1 MAKDLGDT
9 IGSVVGRVAREAA
22 QSIASDVRQSRK
34 SPLGGSRKSPLG
46 GMTGVAVGAGLAAGV
61 PLAVKGASKL
71 ANGLNGGNPL
81 QKVTAAASNPV
92 QKVTDKAGEA
102 AKGVVDDKIKDAGG
116 PGGIAKEAGKAL
128 IPGMGGGDDKDGGGG
143 KGGEPGVG
151 KGRRMPVQ
159 QAIDIGIPVTATYNH
174 FTQFEEWPKFM
185 HRVQSVSQDDETH
198 LKFKTKIWLFSR
210 EFTAEIE
217 EQRPDERIEWHVT
230 EGITHHGVATFHE
243 LAPRLTRVEINVDVE
258 PSGLIEKSAR
268 GMRHVKRAIR
278 ADLHRF
284 KAYAMMNPEPEGEW
298 RGTIEDG
305 EVKEQ
310 GESES
315 KQRESQSSRSS
326 SRSSGSGNGGSSRSR
341 SGTGSGSGSRSK
353 AASSSGG
360 NRRTAT
366 SKSSK
371 SSKSPSSKRSS
382 SRSRSASNGSNGG
395 DPKSSKSGSS
405 SRRKSGSRS

>member
-9 IGSVVGRVAREAA
+9 IGTMVGRVAREAA
-22 QSIASDVRQSRK
+22 QSVTSDKSKK
-34 SPLGGSRKSPLG
+34 SPFGGSGKSPLG
-46 GMTGVAVGAGLAAGV
+46 GMTGLAAGAGLAAAV
-61 PLAVKGASKL
+61 PLAVKGVSKL
-71 ANGLNGGNPL
+71 AKGGLNGGG
-81 QKVTAAASNPV
+81 NPV
-92 QKVTDKAGEA
+92 ENVAEKATNKLGDT

-116 PGGIAKEAGKAL
+116 PGGIAKEAGKSL
-128 IPGMGGGDDKDGGGG
+128 IPGMGGGDDDKDSGNGSN
-143 KGGEPGVG
+143 EPGVG

-159 QAIDIGIPVTATYNH
+159 QAIDVPVPVSVAYNQ

-185 HRVQSVSQDDETH
+185 HRVQSVSQEDETH

-217 EQRPDERIEWHVT
+217 EQRPDERIQWNVT

-243 LAPRLTRVEINVDVE
+243 IAPRLTRVEINVDVD

-284 KAYAMMNPEPEGEW
+284 KAYVMMNEEPEGEW

-305 EVKEQ
+305 EVKQ
-310 GESES
+310 
-315 KQRESQSSRSS
+315 QRESQSSRSS
-326 SRSSGSGNGGSSRSR
+326 GRRSDSDSSSSGSSRSETNRGSGSSRSSGSKSRRGSH
-341 SGTGSGSGSRSK
+341 SK
-353 AASSSGG
+353 AASSSSGT
-360 NRRTAT
+360 RRIA
-366 SKSSK
+366 SKSSPGR
-371 SSKSPSSKRSS
+371 SSS
-382 SRSRSASNGSNGG
+382 SRSKSSPNGG

-405 SRRKSGSRS
+405 NRRKSGSRA

>member
-9 IGSVVGRVAREAA
+9 IGTAVGRVAREAA
-22 QSIASDVRQSRK
+22 QSMTNGGGKSRK
-34 SPLGGSRKSPLG
+34 GPLGGSRKSPLG
-46 GMTGVAVGAGLAAGV
+46 GATGVAVGAGLAAGV

-71 ANGLNGGNPL
+71 VKGLNGASSPV
-81 QKVTAAASNPV
+81 KDVTE
-92 QKVTDKAGEA
+92 KATNKLSDT

-116 PGGIAKEAGKAL
+116 PGGIAKEAGKSL
-128 IPGMGGGDDKDGGGG
+128 IPGMGGGDDKDSGSGSN
-143 KGGEPGVG
+143 EPGVG

-159 QAIDIGIPVTATYNH
+159 QAIDVPVPVSVAYNQ

-185 HRVQSVSQDDETH
+185 HRVQSVSQEDETH

-217 EQRPDERIEWHVT
+217 EQRPDERILWNVT

-243 LAPRLTRVEINVDVE
+243 IAPRLTRVEINVDVE

-284 KAYAMMNPEPEGEW
+284 KAYTMMNEEADGEW

-305 EVKEQ
+305 EVKQ
-310 GESES
+310 
-315 KQRESQSSRSS
+315 QRESQSSRSS
-326 SRSSGSGNGGSSRSR
+326 SRSSGGNGGGSGSGSGSRSR
-341 SGTGSGSGSRSK
+341 SSSRSK
-353 AASSSGG
+353 AASSSSG
-360 NRRTAT
+360 NRRSA
-366 SKSSK
+366 SKSSGSK
-371 SSKSPSSKRSS
+371 SSASKSAKSPSSKRSS
-382 SRSRSASNGSNGG
+382 SRSRRTSNGSNGG
-395 DPKSSKSGSS
+395 DPSSSKSSS

>member
-1 MAKDLGDT
+1 MAKD
-9 IGSVVGRVAREAA
+9 R
-22 QSIASDVRQSRK
+22 
-34 SPLGGSRKSPLG
+34 
-46 GMTGVAVGAGLAAGV
+46 
-61 PLAVKGASKL
+61 
-71 ANGLNGGNPL
+71 
-81 QKVTAAASNPV
+81 NPV
-92 QKVTDKAGEA
+92 EKVN
-102 AKGVVDDKIKDAGG
+102 
-116 PGGIAKEAGKAL
+116 
-128 IPGMGGGDDKDGGGG
+128 DKDGEGGGG
-143 KGGEPGVG
+143 KGAQPAVG

-159 QAIDIGIPVTATYNH
+159 QAIDIGIPVTEAYNH

-284 KAYAMMNPEPEGEW
+284 KAYVMMNEEPEGEW

-305 EVKEQ
+305 EVKQ
-310 GESES
+310 
-315 KQRESQSSRSS
+315 QRESQSSRSGSRRSDSDS
-326 SRSSGSGNGGSSRSR
+326 SSSGSSRS
-341 SGTGSGSGSRSK
+341 GTSRGSGSSRTSGSKSRSGSRSK
-353 AASSSGG
+353 AASSSSG
-360 NRRTAT
+360 NRRTA
-366 SKSSK
+366 SKSS
-371 SSKSPSSKRSS
+371 SGRRSS
-382 SRSRSASNGSNGG
+382 SRSKSSSNGSDG
-395 DPKSSKSGSS
+395 DPSGSKSKSSSS
-405 SRRKSGSRS
+405 HRESGSRS

>member
-143 KGGEPGVG
+143 GKGGEPGVG

-159 QAIDIGIPVTATYNH
+159 QAIDIGIPVTAAYNH

-185 HRVQSVSQDDETH
+185 HRAQSVSQDDETH

-326 SRSSGSGNGGSSRSR
+326 SRSSGSGNGGSSGSR
-341 SGTGSGSGSRSK
+341 SSSRSK
-353 AASSSGG
+353 AASSSSGT
-360 NRRTAT
+360 RRTA
-366 SKSSK
+366 SKSS
-371 SSKSPSSKRSS
+371 PGRRSS
-382 SRSRSASNGSNGG
+382 SRSKSSSNGSDGG
-395 DPKSSKSGSS
+395 DPSGSKSKSKSSS

>member
-159 QAIDIGIPVTATYNH
+159 QAIDIGIPVTAAYNH

-284 KAYAMMNPEPEGEW
+284 KAYAMMNEEPEGEW

-310 GESES
+310 GESEESES

-326 SRSSGSGNGGSSRSR
+326 SRSSGSGNGGSSGSR
-341 SGTGSGSGSRSK
+341 SSSRSK
-353 AASSSGG
+353 AASSSSGT
-360 NRRTAT
+360 RRTA
-366 SKSSK
+366 SKSS
-371 SSKSPSSKRSS
+371 PGRRSS
-382 SRSRSASNGSNGG
+382 SRSKSSSNGSDGG
-395 DPKSSKSGSS
+395 DPSGSKSKSSS

>member
-1 MAKDLGDT
+1 MAKD
-9 IGSVVGRVAREAA
+9 R
-22 QSIASDVRQSRK
+22 
-34 SPLGGSRKSPLG
+34 
-46 GMTGVAVGAGLAAGV
+46 
-61 PLAVKGASKL
+61 
-71 ANGLNGGNPL
+71 
-81 QKVTAAASNPV
+81 NPV
-92 QKVTDKAGEA
+92 EKVNDKAG
-102 AKGVVDDKIKDAGG
+102 DGG
-116 PGGIAKEAGKAL
+116 
-128 IPGMGGGDDKDGGGG
+128 GGGG
-143 KGGEPGVG
+143 KGAQPAVG

-159 QAIDIGIPVTATYNH
+159 QAIDIGIPVTEAYNH

-284 KAYAMMNPEPEGEW
+284 KAYVMMNEEPEGEW

-305 EVKEQ
+305 EVKQ
-310 GESES
+310 
-315 KQRESQSSRSS
+315 QRESQSSRSGSRRSDSDS
-326 SRSSGSGNGGSSRSR
+326 SSSGSSRS
-341 SGTGSGSGSRSK
+341 GTSRGSGSSRTSGSKSRSGSRSK
-353 AASSSGG
+353 AASSSSG
-360 NRRTAT
+360 NRRTA
-366 SKSSK
+366 SKSS
-371 SSKSPSSKRSS
+371 SGRRSS
-382 SRSRSASNGSNGG
+382 SRSKSSSNGSDG
-395 DPKSSKSGSS
+395 DPSGSKSKSSSS
-405 SRRKSGSRS
+405 HRESGSRS

>member
-1 MAKDLGDT
+1 MAKD
-9 IGSVVGRVAREAA
+9 
-22 QSIASDVRQSRK
+22 
-34 SPLGGSRKSPLG
+34 
-46 GMTGVAVGAGLAAGV
+46 
-61 PLAVKGASKL
+61 
-71 ANGLNGGNPL
+71 
-81 QKVTAAASNPV
+81 SNPV
-92 QKVTDKAGEA
+92 KKVTDKA
-102 AKGVVDDKIKDAGG
+102 DD
-116 PGGIAKEAGKAL
+116 
-128 IPGMGGGDDKDGGGG
+128 GGGDGGGKAGGGDKNGGGG

-159 QAIDIGIPVTATYNH
+159 QAIDIGIPVTEAYNH

-185 HRVQSVSQDDETH
+185 HRVQSVSQDDDTH

-217 EQRPDERIEWHVT
+217 EQRPNERIQWKVT

-243 LAPRLTRVEINVDVE
+243 IAPRLTRIEINVDVE

-284 KAYAMMNPEPEGEW
+284 KAYVMMNEEPEGEW

-310 GESES
+310 
-315 KQRESQSSRSS
+315 RESQSSRIGSR
-326 SRSSGSGNGGSSRSR
+326 RSSNRSDSDSDSSRSR
-341 SGTGSGSGSRSK
+341 SSSSSRSK
-353 AASSSGG
+353 AATSSSG
-360 NRRTAT
+360 NRRTA
-366 SKSSK
+366 SKSS
-371 SSKSPSSKRSS
+371 
-382 SRSRSASNGSNGG
+382 SNGSNGG
-395 DPKSSKSGSS
+395 DTKSSKSGSS

>member
-1 MAKDLGDT
+1 MAKD
-9 IGSVVGRVAREAA
+9 R
-22 QSIASDVRQSRK
+22 
-34 SPLGGSRKSPLG
+34 
-46 GMTGVAVGAGLAAGV
+46 
-61 PLAVKGASKL
+61 
-71 ANGLNGGNPL
+71 NPGE
-81 QKVTAAASNPV
+81 KVN
-92 QKVTDKAGEA
+92 
-102 AKGVVDDKIKDAGG
+102 
-116 PGGIAKEAGKAL
+116 
-128 IPGMGGGDDKDGGGG
+128 DKDGDGDGGGGGG
-143 KGGEPGVG
+143 KGAQPGAG

-159 QAIDIGIPVTATYNH
+159 QAIDIGIPVTEAYNH

-284 KAYAMMNPEPEGEW
+284 KAYVMMNEEPEGEW

-305 EVKEQ
+305 EVKQ
-310 GESES
+310 
-315 KQRESQSSRSS
+315 QRQSQSSRSGSRRSDSDSDSDSDS
-326 SRSSGSGNGGSSRSR
+326 SSSGSSRS
-341 SGTGSGSGSRSK
+341 GTSRGSGSSRTSGSKSRSGSRSK
-353 AASSSGG
+353 AASSSSG
-360 NRRTAT
+360 NRRTA
-366 SKSSK
+366 SKSS
-371 SSKSPSSKRSS
+371 SGRRSS
-382 SRSRSASNGSNGG
+382 SRSKSSSNSSDG
-395 DPKSSKSGSS
+395 DPSGSKSKSSSS
-405 SRRKSGSRS
+405 HRKSGSRS

>member
-9 IGSVVGRVAREAA
+9 IGTMVGRVAREAA
-22 QSIASDVRQSRK
+22 QSVTSDKSKK
-34 SPLGGSRKSPLG
+34 SPFGGSGKSPLG
-46 GMTGVAVGAGLAAGV
+46 GMTGLAAGAGLAAAV
-61 PLAVKGASKL
+61 PLAVKGVSKL
-71 ANGLNGGNPL
+71 AKGGLNGGG
-81 QKVTAAASNPV
+81 NPV
-92 QKVTDKAGEA
+92 KNVAEKATNKLGDTT
-102 AKGVVDDKIKDAGG
+102 KGVVDDKIKDAGG
-116 PGGIAKEAGKAL
+116 PGGIAKEAGKSL
-128 IPGMGGGDDKDGGGG
+128 IPGMGGGDDDKDSGNGSN
-143 KGGEPGVG
+143 EPGVG

-159 QAIDIGIPVTATYNH
+159 QAIDVPVPVSVAYNQ

-284 KAYAMMNPEPEGEW
+284 KAYVMMNEEPEGEW

-305 EVKEQ
+305 EVKQ
-310 GESES
+310 
-315 KQRESQSSRSS
+315 QRESQSSRSGSRRSDSDS
-326 SRSSGSGNGGSSRSR
+326 SSSDSSR
-341 SGTGSGSGSRSK
+341 SGTSRGSGSSRTSGSKSRSGSRSK
-353 AASSSGG
+353 AASSSSG
-360 NRRTAT
+360 NRRTA
-366 SKSSK
+366 SKSS
-371 SSKSPSSKRSS
+371 SGRRSS
-382 SRSRSASNGSNGG
+382 SRSKSSSNGSDG
-395 DPKSSKSGSS
+395 DPSGSKSKSSSS
-405 SRRKSGSRS
+405 HRESGSRS

>member
-143 KGGEPGVG
+143 GKGGEPGVG

-159 QAIDIGIPVTATYNH
+159 QAIDIGIPVTAAYNH

-185 HRVQSVSQDDETH
+185 HRAQSVSQDDETH

-341 SGTGSGSGSRSK
+341 SGSGSRSSSRSK
-353 AASSSGG
+353 AASSSSGT
-360 NRRTAT
+360 RRTA
-366 SKSSK
+366 SKSS
-371 SSKSPSSKRSS
+371 PGRRSS
-382 SRSRSASNGSNGG
+382 SRSKSSSNGSDGG
-395 DPKSSKSGSS
+395 DPSGSKSKSKSSS

>member
-9 IGSVVGRVAREAA
+9 IGTMVGRVAREAA
-22 QSIASDVRQSRK
+22 QSVTSDKSKK
-34 SPLGGSRKSPLG
+34 SPFGGSGKSPLG
-46 GMTGVAVGAGLAAGV
+46 GMTGLAVGAGLAAAV

-71 ANGLNGGNPL
+71 ANGLNG
-81 QKVTAAASNPV
+81 ASNPV
-92 QKVTDKAGEA
+92 KNVTEKATNKLGDT

-116 PGGIAKEAGKAL
+116 PGGIAKEAGKSL
-128 IPGMGGGDDKDGGGG
+128 IPGVGGGDDDKDSGSGSN
-143 KGGEPGVG
+143 EPGVG

-159 QAIDIGIPVTATYNH
+159 QAIDVPVPVSLAYNQ

-217 EQRPDERIEWHVT
+217 EQRPDERILWNVT

-243 LAPRLTRVEINVDVE
+243 LAPRLTRIEISVDIE

-278 ADLHRF
+278 ADLHRY
-284 KAYAMMNPEPEGEW
+284 KAYTMMHEEADGEW

-305 EVKEQ
+305 EVKEEA
-310 GESES
+310 ESES
-315 KQRESQSSRSS
+315 KERESQSSRSS
-326 SRSSGSGNGGSSRSR
+326 SRRSSGDSKSGSERKSR
-341 SGTGSGSGSRSK
+341 SGSKSGSGSRSSSRSK
-353 AASSSGG
+353 PASSSSG
-360 NRRTAT
+360 NRRTA
-366 SKSSK
+366 SKSS
-371 SSKSPSSKRSS
+371 SSKRSS
-382 SRSRSASNGSNGG
+382 SRSRGSSNGSNGG
-395 DPKSSKSGSS
+395 DPSGSKSKSSS

>member
-1 MAKDLGDT
+1 MAEDRNGEKVNDKDGD
-9 IGSVVGRVAREAA
+9 G
-22 QSIASDVRQSRK
+22 D
-34 SPLGGSRKSPLG
+34 
-46 GMTGVAVGAGLAAGV
+46 
-61 PLAVKGASKL
+61 
-71 ANGLNGGNPL
+71 
-81 QKVTAAASNPV
+81 
-92 QKVTDKAGEA
+92 
-102 AKGVVDDKIKDAGG
+102 
-116 PGGIAKEAGKAL
+116 
-128 IPGMGGGDDKDGGGG
+128 GGGGGGG
-143 KGGEPGVG
+143 KGGEAGVG

-185 HRVQSVSQDDETH
+185 HRAQSVSQDDETH

-310 GESES
+310 GESEESES

-326 SRSSGSGNGGSSRSR
+326 SRSSGSGNGGSSGSR
-341 SGTGSGSGSRSK
+341 SSSRSK
-353 AASSSGG
+353 AASSSSGT
-360 NRRTAT
+360 RRTA
-366 SKSSK
+366 SKSS
-371 SSKSPSSKRSS
+371 PGRRSS
-382 SRSRSASNGSNGG
+382 SRSKSSSNGSDGG
-395 DPKSSKSGSS
+395 DPSGSESKSSS

>member
-1 MAKDLGDT
+1 MAEDRNGEKVNDKDGD
-9 IGSVVGRVAREAA
+9 
-22 QSIASDVRQSRK
+22 K
-34 SPLGGSRKSPLG
+34 
-46 GMTGVAVGAGLAAGV
+46 
-61 PLAVKGASKL
+61 
-71 ANGLNGGNPL
+71 
-81 QKVTAAASNPV
+81 
-92 QKVTDKAGEA
+92 
-102 AKGVVDDKIKDAGG
+102 
-116 PGGIAKEAGKAL
+116 
-128 IPGMGGGDDKDGGGG
+128 GGGGKGGGG
-143 KGGEPGVG
+143 KGGEAGVG

-326 SRSSGSGNGGSSRSR
+326 SRSSGSGNGGSSGSR
-341 SGTGSGSGSRSK
+341 SSSRSK

-360 NRRTAT
+360 NRRTAA
-366 SKSSK
+366 SK

-382 SRSRSASNGSNGG
+382 SRSRSASSGSNGG

>member
-9 IGSVVGRVAREAA
+9 IGSAVGRVAREAA
-22 QSIASDVRQSRK
+22 QSVTNDVRKSRK
-34 SPLGGSRKSPLG
+34 GKGSLG
-46 GMTGVAVGAGLAAGV
+46 GMTGLAVGAGLAAAV

-71 ANGLNGGNPL
+71 AKGGLNG
-81 QKVTAAASNPV
+81 ASNPV
-92 QKVTDKAGEA
+92 KNVTEKATNKLSDT

-116 PGGIAKEAGKAL
+116 PGGIAKEAGKSL

-143 KGGEPGVG
+143 SNEPGVG

-159 QAIDIGIPVTATYNH
+159 QAIDVGVPVSVAYNQ

-185 HRVQSVSQDDETH
+185 HRVQSLSQDDETH
-198 LKFKTKIWLFSR
+198 IKVKTKIWLFSR

-217 EQRPDERIEWHVT
+217 DQRPDERIEWHVT
-230 EGITHHGVATFHE
+230 DGITHHGVATFHE
-243 LAPRLTRVEINVDVE
+243 LAPRLTRVEISVDVE

-284 KAYAMMNPEPEGEW
+284 KAYTMMQEEADGEW

-341 SGTGSGSGSRSK
+341 SGSGSGSRSSSRSK
-353 AASSSGG
+353 AASSSSG
-360 NRRTAT
+360 NRRTA

-371 SSKSPSSKRSS
+371 SAKSAKSPSSKRSS
-382 SRSRSASNGSNGG
+382 SRSRSTSNGSNGG
-395 DPKSSKSGSS
+395 DPSSSKSSS

>member
-1 MAKDLGDT
+1 
-9 IGSVVGRVAREAA
+9 
-22 QSIASDVRQSRK
+22 
-34 SPLGGSRKSPLG
+34 
-46 GMTGVAVGAGLAAGV
+46 MTGVAVGAGLAAGV

-128 IPGMGGGDDKDGGGG
+128 IPGMGGGDDQDGGGG

-159 QAIDIGIPVTATYNH
+159 QAIDIGIPVTAAYNH

-284 KAYAMMNPEPEGEW
+284 KAYAMMNEEPEGEW

-341 SGTGSGSGSRSK
+341 SGSGSK
-353 AASSSGG
+353 AASSSSGT
-360 NRRTAT
+360 RRTA
-366 SKSSK
+366 SKSA
-371 SSKSPSSKRSS
+371 PGRRSS
-382 SRSRSASNGSNGG
+382 SRSKSSSNGSGG
-395 DPKSSKSGSS
+395 GTRSGWTTQSSS
-405 SRRKSGSRS
+405 SRRKRGTRS